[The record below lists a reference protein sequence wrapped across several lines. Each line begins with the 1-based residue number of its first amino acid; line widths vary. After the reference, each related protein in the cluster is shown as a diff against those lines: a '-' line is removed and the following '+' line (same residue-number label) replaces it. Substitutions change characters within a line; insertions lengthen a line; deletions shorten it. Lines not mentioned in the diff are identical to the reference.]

1 MSFKSL
7 AVAPIYSSLR
17 PVRDSGKYSDL
28 VVTCKSQTF
37 NAHRVVLCSQSEF
50 FDKACGGPFIEASSG
65 KIDLP
70 DDDPALVQ
78 KLMDFFYTGDYT
90 QTTKASDGC
99 ESKPTSRSPTV
110 AHAAGGQKG
119 AEVSDDTCSILF
131 DEAKVYIMADKF
143 IIPALKD
150 ISLERFRSAANR
162 AEGMSSW
169 QCDSFPLVADEIY
182 NSTTRSD
189 LALKEILCRLLV
201 NKRGNKELW
210 SSMQPVFR
218 KHGDLA
224 TGVLNYWNGD
234 YGTLKCP
241 RCPRCAQ
248 VGNCDGVRKGSCYCR
263 YCGNYHQHDSNAG
276 ISTNTEDWIQKEIG
290 FISMKG

>member
-1 MSFKSL
+1 M
-7 AVAPIYSSLR
+7 APIYSALR
-17 PVRDSGKYSDL
+17 LIRDSGRYSDL
-28 VVTCKSQTF
+28 VVACKSQTF

-50 FDKACGGPFIEASSG
+50 FDKACSGPFIEASSG

-78 KLMDFFYTGDYT
+78 KLMDFFYTGDYA
-90 QTTKASDGC
+90 QTTKASDG
-99 ESKPTSRSPTV
+99 S
-110 AHAAGGQKG
+110 
-119 AEVSDDTCSILF
+119 EVPDDTCSILF

-143 IIPALKD
+143 IVPDLKE
-150 ISLERFRSAANR
+150 ISLERFRSAAKR
-162 AEGMSSW
+162 AESMSSW

-201 NKRGNKELW
+201 SKRGNKELW

-224 TGVLNYWNGD
+224 TGVLNHWNGD
-234 YGTLKCP
+234 YGALKCP
-241 RCPRCAQ
+241 NCGRVGQCAG
-248 VGNCDGVRKGSCYCR
+248 VRNGNCHCPSCGR
-263 YCGNYHQHDSNAG
+263 NHRHDSNAG
-276 ISTNTEDWIQKEIG
+276 SGEDWIQQEIS
-290 FISMKG
+290 FMSVKG